1 MLYQTASAISMIAL
15 KGIAK
20 LSYDH
25 GLNRL
30 NNRLKSHAQKSLS
43 CIVATALFSSTI
55 IFSAMGFTPNAVSA
69 EQDIRLVS
77 AGAGVTELV
86 LALDAGDSLVAIDS
100 TSYIPENLN
109 HITKLGYHRM
119 LSAEGIIA
127 LSPTLVIGSD
137 VMGPETTLKVLKQA
151 NIQVIQLPATT
162 DESQLMSNVD
172 TLGQLLNR
180 QDNAAKL
187 KQDLH
192 LQLQSLQAK
201 KQQVHNASTPPK
213 ILFMLLQEG
222 RGARVGGKGT
232 AADIIIELS
241 GAINIAEFDGY
252 KTLSQEG
259 ILSLQP
265 DIILLSRR
273 SDKPDGKTNEQI
285 TQELLQE
292 MPLIAHTPAGKN
304 GHIQNLAAQAL
315 LGGLGLSA
323 INAADTLATT
333 LITHSQQSVPS
344 VNTPLK

>member
-1 MLYQTASAISMIAL
+1 MLYQTASVISTITL
-15 KGIAK
+15 KCITQ
-20 LSYDH
+20 LRYNN
-25 GLNRL
+25 GLNHL
-30 NNRLKSHAQKSLS
+30 NNRLQRHAHKSLPRFVTS
-43 CIVATALFSSTI
+43 AFFSSTLV
-55 IFSAMGFTPNAVSA
+55 FSAMGFIPSAVSA

-86 LALDAGDSLVAIDS
+86 LALDAGDKLVAIDS
-100 TSYIPENLN
+100 TSYIPEQLS
-109 HITKLGYHRM
+109 HVAKLGYHRM

-137 VMGPETTLKVLKQA
+137 VMGPDTTLKVLKQA
-151 NIQVIQLPATT
+151 NIQVVQLPATT
-162 DESQLMSNVD
+162 DESQLMDNVN
-172 TLGQLLNR
+172 TLGQLLDR
-180 QDNAAKL
+180 QDNATKL

-192 LQLQSLQAK
+192 LQLQNLHAK
-201 KQQVHNASTPPK
+201 KQQIHHATTPPK

-241 GAINIAEFDGY
+241 GATNIADFEGY

-265 DIILLSRR
+265 DIILLSKR
-273 SDKPDGKTNEQI
+273 SDIPDEKNNEQI

-304 GHIQNLAAQAL
+304 GHIQHLAAQAL

-333 LITHSQQSVPS
+333 LINHSQQSLSLITPS
-344 VNTPLK
+344 K